1 MSTKQELQQ
10 KAEKLQAELDALK
23 VTIASM
29 EETETGVW
37 KPEYGKEFWL
47 VKGVGVIDCSWFAT
61 RLDQEIF
68 NTCKVYKTK
77 AEAVDELRAKKLIR
91 KAQIHQGGHKFA
103 VDEINYYIY
112 YSFARKT
119 VDWANGS
126 IVSFR
131 PELGYWK
138 DSESVEEFIRENRDE
153 LLWYFTEYGR

>member
-23 VTIASM
+23 VTIEGM
-29 EETETGVW
+29 EEESGVW
-37 KPEYGKEFWL
+37 KPEYGEKYSL
-47 VKGVGVIDCSWFAT
+47 VEGWVVTYFVWED
-61 RLDQEIF
+61 DENDHEIF
-68 NTCKVYKTK
+68 NTCQLYKTK
-77 AEAVDELRAKKLIR
+77 EEAEDELRAKKLIR

-119 VDWANGS
+119 VDWTNGS

-138 DSESVEEFIRENRDE
+138 DLESAEEFIRENEDE
-153 LLWYFTEYGR
+153 LRWYFTEYDR